1 MSIVPEGFQRIIPQ
15 APQIVDERIAR
26 HQLRREL
33 TYEIDRRQAFEAYCA
48 WYRATAQ
55 QHQRELA
62 RWRGCRVEDLRR
74 VTPRSPKIPQ
84 AKTSRS
90 RLRQA
95 WGWARTW
102 WKSSV

>member
-1 MSIVPEGFQRIIPQ
+1 MSIVPKGFHRIIPQ

-62 RWRGCRVEDLRR
+62 RWRGCSVADLRH
-74 VTPRSPKIPQ
+74 VTPRSRRTAPVFP
-84 AKTSRS
+84 SRS

-95 WGWARTW
+95 WDWTFTW
-102 WKSSV
+102 WRSLA